1 MSDTEPN
8 IDQSEEMSDVET
20 LQQQVLELRE
30 LAQRKA
36 AEVENIRRRAALE
49 KQQLVDYA
57 SEHFI
62 TRMLPVIDD
71 LHAAVEASKS
81 STDFASL
88 HSGIEMIYT
97 KAVKIFEDAGVRVIE
112 GGVGE
117 PFNVDV
123 HEALMHMPS
132 EQPEGHVVQVI
143 QRGYQ
148 IHDKVIRHA
157 KVVTSAGGT
166 E

>member
-1 MSDTEPN
+1 MSENTDPIEEL
-8 IDQSEEMSDVET
+8 SEVEQ
-20 LQQQVLELRE
+20 LQLQVQELQE

-36 AEVENIRRRAALE
+36 AEVENIRRRSALE
-49 KQQLVDYA
+49 KEQLVSYA
-57 SEHFI
+57 SEHLI
-62 TRMLPVIDD
+62 TKMLPVIDD
-71 LHAAVEASKS
+71 LHAAVESAK
-81 STDFASL
+81 TNHDFEGLRA
-88 HSGIEMIYT
+88 GVEMIYT
-97 KAVKIFEDAGVRVIE
+97 KAVKIFHDAGVRVIE
-112 GGVGE
+112 GGEGE

-132 EQPEGHVVQVI
+132 DHPEGHVVQVI

-157 KVVTSAGGT
+157 KVITSAGGG

>member
-1 MSDTEPN
+1 M
-8 IDQSEEMSDVET
+8 SEETEQTEAPSELEQ
-20 LQQQVLELRE
+20 LQQELQEWKE

-49 KQQLVDYA
+49 KEQLVSYA
-57 SEHFI
+57 SEHLI
-62 TRMLPVIDD
+62 TKMLPVIDD
-71 LHAAVEASKS
+71 LHAAVESAKTN
-81 STDFASL
+81 TDFEGLRA
-88 HSGIEMIYT
+88 GIDMIYT

-112 GGVGE
+112 GGEGE

-132 EQPEGHVVQVI
+132 DHPEGHVVQVI

-157 KVVTSAGGT
+157 KVITSAGGT